1 MFSRACGRGRM
12 NYPCIPSRFPL
23 SYLRRPSW
31 KMPVATNTMSNVKPA
46 IAASRGQVNWCSNC
60 SGTKEMKP
68 AGRMVNSSTRT
79 APLKMYMGYVLKVMP
94 GPTGPG
100 CYCWQRGCMAPG
112 KWPAGG
118 SPLPPYRALYP
129 ADPVV
134 QVGALCARAR
144 CVRYTGWCDARNSR

>member
-1 MFSRACGRGRM
+1 MFSRAHRRGRM

-68 AGRMVNSSTRT
+68 QSIVPVPPSYYSSMRGNSR
-79 APLKMYMGYVLKVMP
+79 
-94 GPTGPG
+94 GPG
-100 CYCWQRGCMAPG
+100 LTRVNGRLPQVPCRSHEVLSTDSRPNWPRMLLLAEGMYGARKMA
-112 KWPAGG
+112 
-118 SPLPPYRALYP
+118 
-129 ADPVV
+129 
-134 QVGALCARAR
+134 
-144 CVRYTGWCDARNSR
+144 SRRVASAAV